1 MIVQRIEVNNRRL
14 RRIMVAVCESPL
26 ERARG
31 LLLRDGWDY
40 DTALMLDACAA
51 IHTFG
56 MKASLDVIFV
66 DADDRI
72 IRVAPGLRPWR
83 CAWQSGAKRVWE
95 FRPGAVAA
103 LQLQPGD
110 LLRAC

>member
-1 MIVQRIEVNNRRL
+1 MIVQRIEINQRRL
-14 RRIMVAVCESPL
+14 RRIMVAVCQNPL

-31 LLLRDGWDY
+31 LLLRESWDF

-56 MKASLDVIFV
+56 MKAALDVVFV

-83 CAWQSGAKRVWE
+83 VAWQPGAKRVWE
-95 FRPGAVAA
+95 FRPGAVAS

-110 LLRAC
+110 QLKAC